1 MSNRCVFCEIVA
13 GPEPASVVYEDD
25 AVVAFMDIQPINPG
39 AVVVVPRR
47 HLPSLGDLD
56 EDLGARL
63 FNVAARLQRSI
74 RECGVRC
81 EGINLFLSDGESAGQ
96 DVFHTH
102 LLVVPRFAGDTLRIT
117 CAWPEPRP
125 RSELDRAAAAIRQA
139 HARVH
144 AQLR

>member
-1 MSNRCVFCEIVA
+1 MSEGCVFCEIVA
-13 GPEPASVVYEDD
+13 GRSPASVVYQDD

-56 EDLGARL
+56 EDSGARL
-63 FNVAARLQRSI
+63 FNVAVLLQRSI

-96 DVFHTH
+96 EVFHSH
-102 LLVVPRFAGDTLRIT
+102 LLVVPRFAGDSLRIT
-117 CAWPEPRP
+117 CDWPEPRP
-125 RSELDRAAAAIRQA
+125 REELDRAAAAIREA
-139 HARVH
+139 HVRLQ
-144 AQLR
+144 AQLG